1 MGKKAVFF
9 FAPAREL
16 YHNLILA
23 TEKELNSMGCICGNE
38 KQSLENYL
46 QPLQEVLNSYP
57 REERYLIPILQ
68 DAQEEYGYLPQE
80 VLKAISAGLGMSESK
95 VYGVATFYTQFH
107 LKPRGKNVIR
117 VCTGT
122 ACHVRGGGEVL
133 KAIENELGITGGG
146 TTADLEF
153 TLETVACI
161 GACGL
166 APVIMINDDTHGR
179 VSVSNIKGILDSY
192 REQSAEIEQ
201 SEVAMKIA
209 Q

>member
-1 MGKKAVFF
+1 
-9 FAPAREL
+9 
-16 YHNLILA
+16 
-23 TEKELNSMGCICGNE
+23 MGCICGNE